1 MPKFY
6 HTRKKKTRTIMNNED
21 NIIPSE
27 GNNPI
32 AIGPQKS
39 INLVKGQ
46 DRNLKKIIVNIFK
59 NLFKMYKFT
68 GI

>member
-1 MPKFY
+1 
-6 HTRKKKTRTIMNNED
+6 MNNED